1 MKIKS
6 FMLYSFLSIALA
18 SISGCGSS
26 TEIPSFWNN
35 NEVVVDGNGAEWKSN
50 TFYLNDQHV
59 TIGARNDQNFLY
71 LCLMSSESQFR
82 RQMVGAGLT
91 IWFEAD
97 GGMGKWGVHYP
108 IGFAGQGRPPQDD
121 NQEREGAQEDRE
133 QMMQAALQQL
143 EILGPAKDDRQMFS
157 ALQQIPGIEVKIGN
171 GTTSVV
177 YELKVPLHKSK
188 EYQYAIGGDNI
199 SVVKVSMETG
209 SFEGRKKQSADSDDE
224 GGEGGGYGGGGR
236 RGGGGMGGGR
246 GGGGRG
252 GGGNRQPGGAPSQ
265 FKFNANIRLAASAD
279 SPVSK

>member
-1 MKIKS
+1 MSIKS
-6 FMLYSFLSIALA
+6 FMLYGFISIALVGT
-18 SISGCGSS
+18 SGCGSS

-71 LCLMSSESQFR
+71 ICLMSSESQFR

-108 IGFAGQGRPPQDD
+108 IGFAGQGKPPQDD
-121 NQEREGAQEDRE
+121 NQDREGAQEDRE

-143 EILGPAKDDRQMFS
+143 EILVPGKDDRQQFS
-157 ALQQIPGIEVKIGN
+157 TLQQMPGIEAKIGN
-171 GTTSVV
+171 STNSVV

-188 EYQYAIGGDNI
+188 DYQYWIGPDNLAT
-199 SVVKVSMETG
+199 VKVSMEMG
-209 SFEGRKKQSADSDDE
+209 NFEKGKRQSMNSGDE
-224 GGEGGGYGGGGR
+224 GGEGGEGGGGYGGGGR
-236 RGGGGMGGGR
+236 RGGGGGMGGGR
-246 GGGGRG
+246 GGRG
-252 GGGNRQPGGAPSQ
+252 GGGGRQQGSAPSQ
-265 FKFNANIRLAASAD
+265 FKFNANIRLAASSD
-279 SPVSK
+279 K

>member
-1 MKIKS
+1 MSIKS
-6 FMLYSFLSIALA
+6 FMLCGFILIALV

-71 LCLMSSESQFR
+71 ICLMSSETQFR

-108 IGFAGQGRPPQDD
+108 IGFAGQGKPPQDD
-121 NQEREGAQEDRE
+121 NQEREGAQEDRD

-143 EILGPAKDDRQMFS
+143 EILGPGKDDRQQFS
-157 ALQQIPGIEVKIGN
+157 TLQQMPGIEAKIGN
-171 GTTSVV
+171 GANSVV

-188 EYQYAIGGDNI
+188 DYQYWIGPDNLAT
-199 SVVKVSMETG
+199 VKVSMEMG
-209 SFEGRKKQSADSDDE
+209 NFEKGKRQSMNSGDE
-224 GGEGGGYGGGGR
+224 GGEGGEGGGGYGGGGGR
-236 RGGGGMGGGR
+236 RGGGGGMGGGR
-246 GGGGRG
+246 GGRG
-252 GGGNRQPGGAPSQ
+252 GGGGRQQGSAPSQ
-265 FKFNANIRLAASAD
+265 FKFNANIRLAASSD
-279 SPVSK
+279 K

>member
-1 MKIKS
+1 MSIES
-6 FMLYSFLSIALA
+6 FMLYGFISIALA

-71 LCLMSSESQFR
+71 ICLMSSESQFR

-97 GGMGKWGVHYP
+97 GGMGKWGIHYP
-108 IGFAGQGRPPQDD
+108 IGFAGQGKPPQDD
-121 NQEREGAQEDRE
+121 NQEREGSQEDRD

-143 EILGPAKDDRQMFS
+143 EILGPGKDDRQQFS
-157 ALQQIPGIEVKIGN
+157 TLQQMPGIEAKIGN
-171 GTTSVV
+171 GTNSVV

-188 EYQYAIGGDNI
+188 DYQYWIGPENL
-199 SVVKVSMETG
+199 STVKVSMETG
-209 SFEGRKKQSADSDDE
+209 NFERGKRQSMSSSGE
-224 GGEGGGYGGGGR
+224 GGEGGEGGGGYGGGGGR
-236 RGGGGMGGGR
+236 RGGGGGMGGGR
-246 GGGGRG
+246 GGGGRKQG
-252 GGGNRQPGGAPSQ
+252 SAPSQ
-265 FKFNANIRLAASAD
+265 FKFNANIRLAASSD
-279 SPVSK
+279 K